1 MLEEL
6 KTFIAVVEI
15 KNFTKAAEYLSLSQP
30 SVSVHIKNLENY
42 FGEKLIDRS
51 VRQKS
56 IKITEQGY
64 LLYKR
69 AKEVVS
75 IIDAAKLEVKI
86 DTEQVSGDFKISA
99 VPSAANYILPKYIAN
114 FSKKY
119 PNINIELSIKAFD
132 DVKKD
137 LVNLNADVGII
148 DRKIMSDD
156 FEQQEC
162 FKESMK
168 LIFPYDYK
176 SYISNI
182 HSYDNLSG
190 KNWILREKGSG
201 TRFLTEYFL
210 NKKQIIPKSVFIMG
224 SSYSVK
230 EAVKNGMGISILSS
244 SACKQFE
251 NSNEILCMDI
261 DNEFSRT
268 FYSISQKNFKPKRS
282 VSLFLDEI
290 KNSDAQN

>member
-86 DTEQVSGDFKISA
+86 DSEHIGGDIKISA
-99 VPSAANYILPKYIAN
+99 VPSAANYILPNYIAE

-119 PNINIELSIKAFD
+119 PNINIELSIKNSVE
-132 DVKKD
+132 VKND
-137 LVNLNADVGII
+137 LMNLNADIGII
-148 DRKIMSDD
+148 DRKIISDD

-176 SYISNI
+176 NYISNI
-182 HSYDNLSG
+182 HSYENLSG

-210 NKKQIIPKSVFIMG
+210 NKKQIIPKSIFIMG
-224 SSYSVK
+224 SSYSIK

-251 NSNEILCMDI
+251 KSNEIFCLDI

-268 FYSISQKNFKPKRS
+268 FYSISQKSFKPKKS
-282 VSLFLDEI
+282 VSLFLEEI
-290 KNSDAQN
+290 KNSDAQI

>member
-1 MLEEL
+1 MLDEL

-69 AKEVVS
+69 AKEVVK
-75 IIDAAKLEVKI
+75 IIDTAKLEVKADSEKI
-86 DTEQVSGDFKISA
+86 LGNVKISA

-119 PNINIELSIKAFD
+119 PNIVLELSIKSFD

-137 LVNLNADVGII
+137 LINLNADIGII
-148 DRKIMSDD
+148 DRKIISDD
-156 FEQQEC
+156 FKQQEC
-162 FKESMK
+162 FSESMK
-168 LIFPYDYK
+168 LILPYDYK

-182 HSYDNLSG
+182 HSYENLSG
-190 KNWILREKGSG
+190 KNWILRENGSG

-224 SSYSVK
+224 SSYAVK

-244 SACKQFE
+244 SASKQFE
-251 NSNEILCMDI
+251 ENKEIFCLDI

-268 FYSISQKNFKPKRS
+268 FYSISQKDFKPKKS
-282 VSLFLDEI
+282 VALFLDEL
-290 KNSDAQN
+290 KNNEQI

>member
-75 IIDAAKLEVKI
+75 IIEAAKLEVKI
-86 DTEQVSGDFKISA
+86 DTEYIVGDIKISA
-99 VPSAANYILPKYIAN
+99 VPSAANYILPKYIAE

-119 PNINIELSIKAFD
+119 PNINIELSIKSFD
-132 DVKKD
+132 DVKK
-137 LVNLNADVGII
+137 I
-148 DRKIMSDD
+148 
-156 FEQQEC
+156 
-162 FKESMK
+162 
-168 LIFPYDYK
+168 
-176 SYISNI
+176 
-182 HSYDNLSG
+182 
-190 KNWILREKGSG
+190 
-201 TRFLTEYFL
+201 
-210 NKKQIIPKSVFIMG
+210 
-224 SSYSVK
+224 
-230 EAVKNGMGISILSS
+230 
-244 SACKQFE
+244 
-251 NSNEILCMDI
+251 
-261 DNEFSRT
+261 
-268 FYSISQKNFKPKRS
+268 
-282 VSLFLDEI
+282 
-290 KNSDAQN
+290 

>member
-1 MLEEL
+1 MLDEL

-69 AKEVVS
+69 AKEVVK
-75 IIDAAKLEVKI
+75 IIDTAKLEVKADSEKI
-86 DTEQVSGDFKISA
+86 LGNVKISA

-119 PNINIELSIKAFD
+119 PNIVLELSIKSFD

-137 LVNLNADVGII
+137 LINLNADIGII
-148 DRKIMSDD
+148 DRKIISDD
-156 FEQQEC
+156 FKQQEC
-162 FKESMK
+162 FSESMK
-168 LIFPYDYK
+168 LILPYDYK

-182 HSYDNLSG
+182 HSYENLSG
-190 KNWILREKGSG
+190 KNWILRENGSG

-224 SSYSVK
+224 SSYTVK

-244 SACKQFE
+244 SASKQFE
-251 NSNEILCMDI
+251 ENKEIFCLDI

-268 FYSISQKNFKPKRS
+268 FYSISQKDFKPKKS
-282 VSLFLDEI
+282 VALFLDELRNNEQI
-290 KNSDAQN
+290 

>member
-51 VRQKS
+51 VRQKT
-56 IKITEQGY
+56 IKITERGY

-69 AKEVVS
+69 AKEIIS
-75 IIDAAKLEVKI
+75 IINAAKSEVKLDDDNI
-86 DTEQVSGDFKISA
+86 SGNIKISS
-99 VPSAANYILPKYIAN
+99 VPSAANYLLPKVITS

-119 PNINIELSIKAFD
+119 PDVEIELYIKDFNTITT
-132 DVKKD
+132 D
-137 LVNLNADVGII
+137 LLNLNYDIGII

-156 FEQQEC
+156 FSQCEFFE
-162 FKESMK
+162 ESMK
-168 LIFPYDYK
+168 LVFPYDYQN
-176 SYISNI
+176 YISNI

-190 KNWILREKGSG
+190 KTWILREKGSG

-210 NKKQIIPKSVFIMG
+210 NKKEIIPSSTFIMG
-224 SSYSVK
+224 SSFAVK
-230 EAVKNGMGISILSS
+230 EAVKNGLGISMLSDS
-244 SACKQFE
+244 VCKQFKD
-251 NSNEILCMDI
+251 SKEIFFVDI
-261 DNEFSRT
+261 DNEFTRS
-268 FYSISQKNFKPKRS
+268 FYSICQKDFKPKKA
-282 VSLFLDEI
+282 VELFLEEL
-290 KNSDAQN
+290 KNIDSIL

>member
-86 DTEQVSGDFKISA
+86 DTEQVSGDLK
-99 VPSAANYILPKYIAN
+99 N
-114 FSKKY
+114 FSR
-119 PNINIELSIKAFD
+119 SI
-132 DVKKD
+132 
-137 LVNLNADVGII
+137 G
-148 DRKIMSDD
+148 
-156 FEQQEC
+156 C
-162 FKESMK
+162 K
-168 LIFPYDYK
+168 LYTPE
-176 SYISNI
+176 I
-182 HSYDNLSG
+182 HS
-190 KNWILREKGSG
+190 
-201 TRFLTEYFL
+201 
-210 NKKQIIPKSVFIMG
+210 
-224 SSYSVK
+224 
-230 EAVKNGMGISILSS
+230 
-244 SACKQFE
+244 
-251 NSNEILCMDI
+251 
-261 DNEFSRT
+261 
-268 FYSISQKNFKPKRS
+268 
-282 VSLFLDEI
+282 
-290 KNSDAQN
+290 

>member
-69 AKEVVS
+69 AKEVIK
-75 IIDAAKLEVKI
+75 IIDTAKLEVKVDGEKI
-86 DTEQVSGDFKISA
+86 LGNVKISA

-119 PNINIELSIKAFD
+119 PNIVVELSIKSFD
-132 DVKKD
+132 EVKKD
-137 LVNLNADVGII
+137 LINLNADIGII
-148 DRKIMSDD
+148 DRKIISDD
-156 FEQQEC
+156 FRQQEC
-162 FKESMK
+162 FSESMK
-168 LIFPYDYK
+168 LILPYDYK

-182 HSYDNLSG
+182 HSYENLSG
-190 KNWILREKGSG
+190 KNWILRENGSG

-224 SSYSVK
+224 SSYAVK

-244 SACKQFE
+244 SASKQFE
-251 NSNEILCMDI
+251 ENKEIFCLDI
-261 DNEFSRT
+261 DNEFSRS
-268 FYSISQKNFKPKRS
+268 FYSISQKDFKPKRS
-282 VSLFLDEI
+282 VSLFLDEL
-290 KNSDAQN
+290 KNNEQI

>member
-1 MLEEL
+1 MLDEL

-69 AKEVVS
+69 AKEVVK
-75 IIDAAKLEVKI
+75 IIDTAKLEVKADSEKI
-86 DTEQVSGDFKISA
+86 LGNVKISA
-99 VPSAANYILPKYIAN
+99 VPSAANYILPKYIAK

-119 PNINIELSIKAFD
+119 PNIVVELSIKSFD
-132 DVKKD
+132 EVKKD
-137 LVNLNADVGII
+137 LINLNADIGII
-148 DRKIMSDD
+148 DRKIISDD
-156 FEQQEC
+156 FKQQEC
-162 FKESMK
+162 FSESMK
-168 LIFPYDYK
+168 LILPYDYK

-182 HSYDNLSG
+182 HSYENLSG
-190 KNWILREKGSG
+190 KNWILRENGSG

-224 SSYSVK
+224 SSYAVK

-244 SACKQFE
+244 SASKQFE
-251 NSNEILCMDI
+251 ENKEIFCLDI

-268 FYSISQKNFKPKRS
+268 FYSISQKDFKPKKS
-282 VSLFLDEI
+282 VALFLDEL
-290 KNSDAQN
+290 KNNEQI